1 MISDVLLFQYLYD
14 DYAGTLVQ
22 WGQFW
27 AEIARNFKDIKSN
40 LGYNLINEPWVGN
53 YLPEPSLLLPGK
65 AGSEN
70 IAVSRILSFLIFI
83 VDVLK
88 VLVPH
93 LTTRGMF

>member
-1 MISDVLLFQYLYD
+1 MISDVFLFQYLYD
-14 DYAGTLVQ
+14 DYAATLVQ

>member
-53 YLPEPSLLLPGK
+53 YLPDL
-65 AGSEN
+65 
-70 IAVSRILSFLIFI
+70 VFFFLA
-83 VDVLK
+83 K
-88 VLVPH
+88 LVAKISP
-93 LTTRGMF
+93 